1 MPSDAVTQYKK
12 NITATALQENA
23 NGKKA
28 NNAMACTVVRTAVAI
43 GLNLIWYF
51 SVESLVMEKLSE

>member
-1 MPSDAVTQYKK
+1 MPSDAVSQYRK

-28 NNAMACTVVRTAVAI
+28 SNAIRCTETRTAVAI
-43 GLNLIWYF
+43 GLNLSWYF
-51 SVESLVMEKLSE
+51 SVDSLVMERLP

>member
-1 MPSDAVTQYKK
+1 MPREAVIQYKK

-28 NNAMACTVVRTAVAI
+28 SNDIRCTMVRTAVAI
-43 GLNLIWYF
+43 GLNLSLYF
-51 SVESLVMEKLSE
+51 SVESLVMEKLPE